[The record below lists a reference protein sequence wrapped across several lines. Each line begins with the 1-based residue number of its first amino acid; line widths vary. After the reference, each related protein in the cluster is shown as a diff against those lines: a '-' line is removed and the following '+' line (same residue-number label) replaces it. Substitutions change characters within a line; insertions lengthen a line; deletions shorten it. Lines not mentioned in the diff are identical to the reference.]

1 MVTDNTHEALV
12 SQEDYDT
19 VYKRLSVKTRDKVTN
34 PDNIF
39 RGLVMC
45 SDCGKVHGFSKRYDN
60 RNSKG
65 VYRCQTAIR
74 YGKDYCSSHY
84 ITFEQ
89 LYDVVLA
96 DIQHHAT
103 LFEENADKYID
114 ILSKASET
122 DKIKERTSLIKEQD
136 KAKKRI
142 GELDTLLQKI
152 YEDMVFGVIS
162 KDRYLSMSENMEN
175 ELSALKA
182 RTSEISQILQKN
194 SEDKNN
200 AERFSELISRYVGI
214 EELDYELVHMLI
226 EKIYIHER
234 ENIDGRA
241 IVKIDIY
248 YRFIGCGSDADNPT
262 EIERR
267 RS

>member
-1 MVTDNTHEALV
+1 
-12 SQEDYDT
+12 
-19 VYKRLSVKTRDKVTN
+19 
-34 PDNIF
+34 
-39 RGLVMC
+39 MC
-45 SDCGKVHGFSKRYDN
+45 PDCGKIHGFSKRYDN

-65 VYRCQTAIR
+65 AYRCQTAVR
-74 YGKDYCSSHY
+74 YGKEYCSSHY

-96 DIQHHAT
+96 DIRRHAA
-103 LFEENADKYID
+103 LFEKNTDRYID

-122 DKIKERTSLIKEQD
+122 DKVKEKNSLTKERD

-162 KDRYLSMSENMEN
+162 KERYMSMPDSMEQ
-175 ELSALKA
+175 ELSTLKA
-182 RTSEISQILQKN
+182 RSNEISTALQEN
-194 SEDKNN
+194 DKNRAN
-200 AERFSELISRYVGI
+200 AEKFAELIENYIGI
-214 EELDYELVHMLI
+214 TELNYEFVHTLI

-234 ENIDGRA
+234 ENIDGKA
-241 IVKIDIY
+241 VVKVDIY
-248 YRFIGCGSDADNPT
+248 YRFIGSNADSDNPT
-262 EIERR
+262 EIIRR

>member
-1 MVTDNTHEALV
+1 
-12 SQEDYDT
+12 
-19 VYKRLSVKTRDKVTN
+19 
-34 PDNIF
+34 
-39 RGLVMC
+39 MC
-45 SDCGKVHGFSKRYDN
+45 PDCGKVHGFSKRYDN

-74 YGKDYCSSHY
+74 YGKEYCSSHY

-89 LYDVVLA
+89 LYDVVLS
-96 DIQHHAT
+96 DIQRHAT

-122 DKIKERTSLIKEQD
+122 DKIKEKNALVKEQD

-162 KDRYLSMSENMEN
+162 KERYMSMSENMEK
-175 ELSALKA
+175 ELSVLKA
-182 RTSEISQILQKN
+182 RSNEISAALQEN
-194 SEDKNN
+194 DANRAN
-200 AERFSELISRYVGI
+200 AEKFAELIENYIGI
-214 EELDYELVHMLI
+214 TELDYELVHTLI

-234 ENIDGRA
+234 ENIDGKAVVR
-241 IVKIDIY
+241 VDIY
-248 YRFIGCGSDADNPT
+248 YRFIGSNADSDSPT
-262 EIERR
+262 EICRR